1 MIVGWGN
8 RGPARTLGA
17 IVPIRVLIIEDN
29 ANDRELVKA
38 LLEEAQYEVQPAE
51 AGGLGLS
58 LATAD
63 PPDVILLDLHLADM
77 DGYEVCRLLRQEPRL
92 QDVPVIIVTASDDPA
107 LNRHAYAAG
116 AQACILKPLR
126 EGALLVTLEAAL
138 TGMRREK
145 SL

>member
-1 MIVGWGN
+1 
-8 RGPARTLGA
+8 
-17 IVPIRVLIIEDN
+17 VLVIEDN
-29 ANDRELVKA
+29 ANDRELMTA
-38 LLEEAQYEVQPAE
+38 FLEGAQYEVQTAE

-63 PPDVILLDLHLADM
+63 PPDVILLDLHLPDM
-77 DGYEVCRLLRQEPRL
+77 DGYEACRLLRQDPRL
-92 QDVPVIIVTASDDPA
+92 QDVPVVIVTASDDPA

-138 TGMRREK
+138 AGKRRGK
-145 SL
+145 LF

>member
-1 MIVGWGN
+1 MP
-8 RGPARTLGA
+8 R
-17 IVPIRVLIIEDN
+17 RVLVIEDN
-29 ANDRELVKA
+29 ANDRELVTA
-38 LLEEAQYEVQPAE
+38 LLEGAQYEVQTAE

-63 PPDVILLDLHLADM
+63 PPDIILLDLHLPDM
-77 DGYEVCRLLRQEPRL
+77 DGYEACRLLRQDPRL
-92 QDVPVIIVTASDDPA
+92 QDVPVVIVTASDDPA

-126 EGALLVTLEAAL
+126 EEALLVTLEAAL
-138 TGMRREK
+138 AGKRRGK

>member
-1 MIVGWGN
+1 
-8 RGPARTLGA
+8 
-17 IVPIRVLIIEDN
+17 
-29 ANDRELVKA
+29 
-38 LLEEAQYEVQPAE
+38 
-51 AGGLGLS
+51 
-58 LATAD
+58 
-63 PPDVILLDLHLADM
+63 M

-145 SL
+145 SS